1 MWAWPESAALD
12 EKRHPVERYCVAMS
26 QENVEVRNE
35 AVRRF
40 FAAFEDEAPPPR
52 AADPTPNNR
61 RKQK

>member
-1 MWAWPESAALD
+1 
-12 EKRHPVERYCVAMS
+12 MS
-26 QENVEVRNE
+26 EENVEVRNE

-52 AADPTPNNR
+52 AADPTPDNR

>member
-1 MWAWPESAALD
+1 MRLRASYRFGRKAA
-12 EKRHPVERYCVAMS
+12 PVERYCVAMS
-26 QENVEVRNE
+26 EENVEVRNE

>member
-1 MWAWPESAALD
+1 
-12 EKRHPVERYCVAMS
+12 MS
-26 QENVEVRNE
+26 EENVEVRNE

-40 FAAFEDEAPPPR
+40 FAAFEAPPPR

>member
-1 MWAWPESAALD
+1 
-12 EKRHPVERYCVAMS
+12 MS
-26 QENVEVRNE
+26 EENVEVRNE

-40 FAAFEDEAPPPR
+40 FLAFEDEEPAPR

>member
-1 MWAWPESAALD
+1 
-12 EKRHPVERYCVAMS
+12 MS
-26 QENVEVRNE
+26 EENVEVRNE

-40 FAAFEDEAPPPR
+40 FAAFEDEARPPR